1 LASLGPRM
9 AEITR
14 LSLNQITVAN
24 WTVSQAVE
32 GCVRHG
38 IPSIALW
45 RHKIEEAGLAS
56 CVRAVKDA
64 GLHVSSVCR
73 GGMFPSPIHA
83 GREKNLED
91 NYRAVDE
98 AAALGADSLVLVVGG
113 GAEVGLDAARKMVA
127 DGVAALVPYARE
139 RGVKL
144 GLEPLHPMY
153 AAERSV
159 LVTIAQALELASAFS
174 PREVG
179 LVLDVFHIW
188 WDPQVLPMIAQCR
201 GRIYGF
207 HVNDWLVPLPDL
219 LLGRGMMGDGVIDNR
234 LLRLAVDQA
243 GYDGPIEVEIFN
255 RIIWDRDPDEV
266 LHQMVERFTTL
277 V

>member
-1 LASLGPRM
+1 M

-14 LSLNQITVAN
+14 LSFNQITVSS
-24 WTVSQAVE
+24 WSVSQAVE

-45 RHKIEEAGLAS
+45 RHKIEEAGLAAS
-56 CVRAVKDA
+56 VRAVKDA

-73 GGMFPSPIHA
+73 GGMFPSPTAA
-83 GREKNLED
+83 GRKKNLED

-98 AAALGADSLVLVVGG
+98 AAALHADSLVLVVGG
-113 GAEVGLDAARKMVA
+113 GAEVGLAEARKMVA
-127 DGVAALVPYARE
+127 DGVTALVPYARSH
-139 RGVKL
+139 GVKL

-159 LVTIAQALELASAFS
+159 LVTIGQALELASAFT
-174 PREVG
+174 PQEVG

-188 WDPQVLPMIAQCR
+188 WDPQVLALIAQCR

-207 HVNDWLVPLPDL
+207 HVNDWLVPLPDI

-234 LLRLAVDQA
+234 MLRLAVEEA
-243 GYDGPIEVEIFN
+243 GYHGPIEVEIFN
-255 RIIWDRDPDEV
+255 RIIWDSDPDEV
-266 LHQMVERFTTL
+266 LRQMIDRFIAF